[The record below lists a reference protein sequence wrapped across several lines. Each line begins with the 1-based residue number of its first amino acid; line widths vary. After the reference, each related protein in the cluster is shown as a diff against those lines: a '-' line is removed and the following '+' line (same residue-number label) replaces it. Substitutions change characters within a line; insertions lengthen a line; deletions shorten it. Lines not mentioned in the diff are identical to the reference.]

1 MRFGYFW
8 NFYGFFCLFVLKLCA
23 RCGGQQIP
31 LPPSFPHSLGTDQLE
46 GLGAAFHFSS
56 SSIFF
61 FISNF
66 LVRGF
71 LWCFFLYLLN
81 SSPAL
86 VFETLCR
93 LWECR
98 PQCCHP
104 IPAPRLWQR
113 QRADRWIINPAQSC
127 SSRAAGSRGPK
138 PAGAQ
143 GSPQLGRCGLVSR
156 GLRAGQG
163 RKQQAV

>member
-1 MRFGYFW
+1 MEFLWIFLFVCAEALCQMWGTTDSSSAELPAQSRDRPVRRFGGCFSL
-8 NFYGFFCLFVLKLCA
+8 FFLVY
-23 RCGGQQIP
+23 
-31 LPPSFPHSLGTDQLE
+31 
-46 GLGAAFHFSS
+46 
-56 SSIFF
+56 FF

-93 LWECR
+93 LWERR

-138 PAGAQ
+138 PAGAL
-143 GSPQLGRCGLVSR
+143 GSPQPGRCGLVSR

>member
-1 MRFGYFW
+1 MFVCAEALCQMWGTTDSSSAELPAQSRDRPVRRFGGCFSLFFLVYF
-8 NFYGFFCLFVLKLCA
+8 
-23 RCGGQQIP
+23 
-31 LPPSFPHSLGTDQLE
+31 
-46 GLGAAFHFSS
+46 
-56 SSIFF
+56 FF

-71 LWCFFLYLLN
+71 LWCLFLYLLN

-138 PAGAQ
+138 PAGAL
-143 GSPQLGRCGLVSR
+143 GSPQPGRCGLVSR

>member
-1 MRFGYFW
+1 MEFLWIFLFVCAEALCQMWGTTDSSSAELPAQSRDRPVRRFGGCFSL
-8 NFYGFFCLFVLKLCA
+8 FFLVY
-23 RCGGQQIP
+23 
-31 LPPSFPHSLGTDQLE
+31 
-46 GLGAAFHFSS
+46 
-56 SSIFF
+56 FF

-138 PAGAQ
+138 PAGAL
-143 GSPQLGRCGLVSR
+143 GSPQPGRCGLVSR

>member
-1 MRFGYFW
+1 MEFLWIFLFVCAEALCQMWGTTDSSSAELPAQSRDRPVRRFGGCFSL
-8 NFYGFFCLFVLKLCA
+8 FFLVY
-23 RCGGQQIP
+23 
-31 LPPSFPHSLGTDQLE
+31 
-46 GLGAAFHFSS
+46 
-56 SSIFF
+56 FF

-71 LWCFFLYLLN
+71 LWCLFLYLLN

-138 PAGAQ
+138 PAGAL
-143 GSPQLGRCGLVSR
+143 GSPQPGRCGLVSR

>member
-1 MRFGYFW
+1 MEFLWIFLFVCAEALCQMWGTTDSSSAELPAQSRDRPVRRFGGCFSL
-8 NFYGFFCLFVLKLCA
+8 FFLVY
-23 RCGGQQIP
+23 
-31 LPPSFPHSLGTDQLE
+31 
-46 GLGAAFHFSS
+46 
-56 SSIFF
+56 FF

-71 LWCFFLYLLN
+71 LWCLFLYLLN

>member
-1 MRFGYFW
+1 MFVCAEALCQMWGTTDSSSAELPAQSRDRPVRRFGGCFSL
-8 NFYGFFCLFVLKLCA
+8 FFLVY
-23 RCGGQQIP
+23 
-31 LPPSFPHSLGTDQLE
+31 
-46 GLGAAFHFSS
+46 
-56 SSIFF
+56 FF

-138 PAGAQ
+138 PAGAL
-143 GSPQLGRCGLVSR
+143 GSPQPGRCGLVSR